1 MNQGNQL
8 LDEYLSKEKEKLSK
22 QNTEAKVDTQTEQTE
37 KQAETQ
43 EKAVEQPDKVEDVWS
58 PVVGKHFKTP
68 DEFNAFYETAN
79 KWKEENEKLNSVL
92 SEIEDP
98 STYFSSPES
107 YKREQLLKVRPDISL
122 DVADKIVKSD
132 IKTLT
137 PIEKLELE
145 MLLENPDIKG
155 GLDGVKELI
164 KDKYGIEEGEE
175 IPRHIENKIL
185 IDSKSAEKKLEQT
198 RLELKDF
205 EKKDYKAQFESKRV
219 EFENQVRNLEE
230 GWKGAY
236 DKVGQRIKEL
246 KLVNKGEDGKETELF
261 TYKLEDEFINESKET
276 LVQTMVNLGVKP
288 DSEEG
293 ILAAEEIARGSYLAK
308 NWDKILRAAITN
320 AESRIIEKQD
330 KERAGMEHP
339 DRNKPNNAMTNTGN
353 TSEQYFNY
361 FRDMGVKRKQ

>member
-22 QNTEAKVDTQTEQTE
+22 QNTEAKVDTQAEQTE
-37 KQAETQ
+37 KQTQTQ
-43 EKAVEQPDKVEDVWS
+43 EKAVEQTGKVEDVWS

-122 DVADKIVKSD
+122 EVADKI
-132 IKTLT
+132 IKYETLSAK
-137 PIEKLELE
+137 EKLEIE
-145 MLLENPDIKG
+145 LLLSVPDIKG
-155 GLDGVKELI
+155 GLDGAKEQIARKYNLI
-164 KDKYGIEEGEE
+164 EGEE
-175 IPRHIENKIL
+175 IDRAIDNQML
-185 IDSKSAEKKLEQT
+185 IDSKKAEEVLKSTKLQ
-198 RLELKDF
+198 LKDF
-205 EKKDYKAQFESKRV
+205 EKKDYKAQYESKRV

-236 DKVGQRIKEL
+236 EKVGQRIKEL
-246 KLVNKGEDGKETELF
+246 KLVNRGEDGKETELF

-339 DRNKPNNAMTNTGN
+339 DRSKPNTMTNTGN
-353 TSEQYFNY
+353 SADQYFN
-361 FRDMGVKRKQ
+361 FFKDMGVKRKQ

>member
-1 MNQGNQL
+1 MSADQL
-8 LDEYLSKEKEKLSK
+8 MKEFFDKEKEKINK
-22 QNTEAKVDTQTEQTE
+22 EQDTETPKETLVETTEENKVV
-37 KQAETQ
+37 ETK
-43 EKAVEQPDKVEDVWS
+43 ETDVWS
-58 PVVGKHFKTP
+58 PVVGKHFKSP
-68 DEFNAFYETAN
+68 EEFNSFYETAN

-122 DVADKIVKSD
+122 EVADKIVKSD

-137 PIEKLELE
+137 PVEKLELE

-164 KDKYGIEEGEE
+164 KDKYGLEDGEE

-185 IDSKSAEKKLEQT
+185 IDSKSAEKKLEAT
-198 RLELKDF
+198 RMELKDF
-205 EKKDYKAQFESKRV
+205 EKRDYKAQFESKRA
-219 EFENQVRNLEE
+219 EFDTQVRNLEE

-236 DKVGQRIKEL
+236 DKVGERIKEF
-246 KLVNKGEDGKETELF
+246 KLTNKGEDGKETELF
-261 TYKLEDEFINESKET
+261 TYKLEDEFINESRET
-276 LVQTMVNLGVKP
+276 LVKTMVGLGVRP

-293 ILAAEEIARGSYLAK
+293 ILVAEEIARGSYLAK

-339 DRNKPNNAMTNTGN
+339 DRNKLNDHVDKGGSGVDWSKSLA
-353 TSEQYFNY
+353 SL
-361 FRDMGVKRKQ
+361 GVKLK

>member
-1 MNQGNQL
+1 MSADQL
-8 LDEYLSKEKEKLSK
+8 MKEFFDKEKEKINK
-22 QNTEAKVDTQTEQTE
+22 EQDT
-37 KQAETQ
+37 ETQ
-43 EKAVEQPDKVEDVWS
+43 KETTVETTEVKAGVVETKETDVWS
-58 PVVGKHFKTP
+58 PVVGKHFKSP
-68 DEFNAFYETAN
+68 EEFNSFYETAN

-122 DVADKIVKSD
+122 EVADKIVKSD

-137 PIEKLELE
+137 PVEKLELE

-164 KDKYGIEEGEE
+164 KDKYGLEDGEE

-185 IDSKSAEKKLEQT
+185 IDSKSAEKKLEAT
-198 RLELKDF
+198 RMELKVF
-205 EKKDYKAQFESKRV
+205 EKRDYKAQFDSKRA
-219 EFENQVRNLEE
+219 EFDTQVRNLEE

-236 DKVGQRIKEL
+236 DKVGERIKEF
-246 KLVNKGEDGKETELF
+246 KLINKGEDGKETELF
-261 TYKLEDEFINESKET
+261 TYKLEDEFINESRET
-276 LVQTMVNLGVKP
+276 LVKTMVGLGVRP

-293 ILAAEEIARGSYLAK
+293 ILVAEEIARGSYLAK

-330 KERAGMEHP
+330 KERAGMESP
-339 DRNKPNNAMTNTGN
+339 DRNKPNNTMTNTGASAN
-353 TSEQYFNY
+353 EFFKYFA
-361 FRDMGVKRKQ
+361 DKGVKRKS

>member
-1 MNQGNQL
+1 MNTDKL
-8 LDEYLSKEKEKLSK
+8 LNEFFDKDKEK
-22 QNTEAKVDTQTEQTE
+22 QNTETKVETQTESKTE
-37 KQAETQ
+37 TKEETK
-43 EKAVEQPDKVEDVWS
+43 EEVKVEDVWS

-68 DEFNAFYETAN
+68 DEFNTFYESAN

-98 STYFSSPES
+98 STYFSSPQS

-132 IKTLT
+132 IKTMS
-137 PIEKLELE
+137 PVEKLELE

-155 GLDGVKELI
+155 GLEGVKELI
-164 KDKYGIEEGEE
+164 KDKYGLEDGEE

-185 IDSKSAEKKLEQT
+185 IDSKSAEKKLEAT

-205 EKKDYKAQFESKRV
+205 EKRDYKAQFESKRA
-219 EFENQVRNLEE
+219 EFETQVRNLEE

-261 TYKLEDEFINESKET
+261 TYKLEDEFINESRET

-330 KERAGMEHP
+330 KERAGMESP
-339 DRNKPNNAMTNTGN
+339 DRNKPNNTMTNTGASAN
-353 TSEQYFNY
+353 EWGSFLASH
-361 FRDMGVKRKQ
+361 GVKQKK